1 VSTAEI
7 DVPGDWADEIDIP
20 GEWAEA
26 VRRILDGPARRVAV
40 LGPADAGK
48 SAFCAALLRGAEAA
62 GRPVALLDA
71 DLGQK
76 IAGPPACVTLRPPGP
91 GGAARGAGAEL
102 AFVGALDP
110 LRGRARLVAG
120 VARLAGRARPQDLV
134 VANTGGLLAGAG
146 RRLKAAKLAAMGA
159 DLLVAVGADPALDA
173 VLADHAAVPALRLAP
188 SPRARRKT
196 AAERRAVR
204 REAFRRHFAGA
215 GVWTAGAGELWVED
229 AAGAG
234 RSAPPPERLLLGLAD
249 ASGRDLALGILAG
262 ADAAGAVAVLA
273 PVGRAAVAG
282 LRLGLV
288 RLDAAFDTLRPGP

>member
-1 VSTAEI
+1 VSTAAI

-20 GEWAEA
+20 GGWAEA

-48 SAFCAALLRGAEAA
+48 SAFCAALLGGAEAA
-62 GRPVALLDA
+62 GRPAALLDA

-76 IAGPPACVTLRPPGP
+76 IAGPPACVALRPPGP

-120 VARLAGRARPQDLV
+120 VARLAG
-134 VANTGGLLAGAG
+134 AG
-146 RRLKAAKLAAMGA
+146 RRLKAAKLAAMA
-159 DLLVAVGADPALDA
+159 SDLLVAVGADPALDA
-173 VLADHAAVPALRLAP
+173 VLADHAAVPALRLVP

-196 AAERRAVR
+196 RAERRAAR

-229 AAGAG
+229 PAGAG
-234 RSAPPPERLLLGLAD
+234 RSAPPERLLLGLTG

-262 ADAAGAVAVLA
+262 ADAAGAVAVVA